1 MHKFCINSPWSSRR
15 GYPFIP
21 SRLNSFLYDKE
32 DLAANEPDDS
42 APVASAL
49 QEPPDRDEGAALEE
63 AARDLIRLNR
73 YERRAWSQP
82 KPAILAFMNIELM
95 KGIAATKG
103 ALPSAAGEQPPAL
116 RADRRAHCTGRDA
129 IVVDGR
135 G

>member
-1 MHKFCINSPWSSRR
+1 M
-15 GYPFIP
+15 
-21 SRLNSFLYDKE
+21 NSFLYDKE

-73 YERRAWSQP
+73 YERRAWSHP
-82 KPAILAFMNIELM
+82 KPAILAFINIKLM

-103 ALPSAAGEQPPAL
+103 ALPSAAGEQPPA
-116 RADRRAHCTGRDA
+116 RAPTAGRIAPGETLSWWMGEGDQSEVYCVSA
-129 IVVDGR
+129 V
-135 G
+135 